1 MDFKN
6 VKVRTEQAVGF
17 VQIDRVVDKNSLNIE
32 TSKEILQALTNF
44 DQDSSIKCIAIEG
57 NQKLFSPGA
66 DIKELQSLNKNAAAE
81 KKLFDAFDEIYNIKT
96 RIEEQI
102 GFVQIDRVADKNS
115 LNIETSKEILQ
126 ALTNF
131 DQDSSIK
138 CIAIEGNQKLFSPG
152 ADIKELQSL
161 NKNTAAEKKLFDAFD
176 EIYNIK
182 KPVVALVEGYALGGG
197 MELALICDFIIASE
211 NAKFSQPEVNL
222 GLIPGI
228 GGTQRLKRS
237 AGKYNANFLCM
248 TGEMVTAQQA
258 QNMGIV
264 SVVLKAGEFKDGT
277 MKILKSI
284 SEKPLSSLI
293 EIKRLINKDA
303 SLKDERQTFYK
314 LLDSENKKIG
324 IKSFFE
330 KTKPEWK

>member
-6 VKVRTEQAVGF
+6 
-17 VQIDRVVDKNSLNIE
+17 
-32 TSKEILQALTNF
+32 
-44 DQDSSIKCIAIEG
+44 IKI
-57 NQKLFSPGA
+57 
-66 DIKELQSLNKNAAAE
+66 
-81 KKLFDAFDEIYNIKT
+81 
-96 RIEEQI
+96 RIEESI
-102 GFVQIDRVADKNS
+102 GFVQIDRAADKNS

-126 ALTNF
+126 ALTDF
-131 DQDSSIK
+131 DQDNTVK
-138 CIAIEGNQKLFSPG
+138 CIAIEGNEKLFSPG
-152 ADIKELQSL
+152 ADIKELQNL
-161 NKNTAAEKKLFDAFD
+161 TKNKASEQKLFDAFD

-182 KPVVALVEGYALGGG
+182 KPVIALVEGYALGGG

-228 GGTQRLKRS
+228 GGTQRLKRT
-237 AGKYNANFLCM
+237 AGKYNANYLCM
-248 TGEMVTAQQA
+248 TGEMITAQQA
-258 QNMGIV
+258 QNMGVV
-264 SVVLKAGEFKDGT
+264 SVVLKATEFREGVI
-277 MKILKSI
+277 KILKSI
-284 SEKPLSSLI
+284 TEKPLSSLI

-314 LLDSENKKIG
+314 LLDGENKYIG

>member
-1 MDFKN
+1 MDFK
-6 VKVRTEQAVGF
+6 
-17 VQIDRVVDKNSLNIE
+17 
-32 TSKEILQALTNF
+32 
-44 DQDSSIKCIAIEG
+44 
-57 NQKLFSPGA
+57 
-66 DIKELQSLNKNAAAE
+66 
-81 KKLFDAFDEIYNIKT
+81 NIKT

-115 LNIETSKEILQ
+115 LNIVTSKEILQ

-131 DQDSSIK
+131 DQDSAIK
-138 CIAIEGNQKLFSPG
+138 CIAIEGNEKLFSPG
-152 ADIKELQSL
+152 ADIKELQNL
-161 NKNTAAEKKLFDAFD
+161 TKNKAAEQKLFDAFD
-176 EIYNIK
+176 EIHNIK

-228 GGTQRLKRS
+228 GGTQRLKRT
-237 AGKYNANFLCM
+237 AGKYNANYLCM
-248 TGEMVTAQQA
+248 TGEMITAQQA
-258 QNMGIV
+258 ENMGIV
-264 SVVLKAGEFKDGT
+264 SVVLKAGEFKEGA

-314 LLDSENKKIG
+314 LLDGENKNIG

>member
-6 VKVRTEQAVGF
+6 IKIRSEQ
-17 VQIDRVVDKNSLNIE
+17 N
-32 TSKEILQALTNF
+32 
-44 DQDSSIKCIAIEG
+44 
-57 NQKLFSPGA
+57 
-66 DIKELQSLNKNAAAE
+66 
-81 KKLFDAFDEIYNIKT
+81 
-96 RIEEQI
+96 I

-131 DQDSSIK
+131 DQDNKIK
-138 CIAIEGNQKLFSPG
+138 CIAIEGNEKLFSPG
-152 ADIKELQSL
+152 ADIKELQNL
-161 NKNTAAEKKLFDAFD
+161 TKNKAAALKLFDAFD

-182 KPVVALVEGYALGGG
+182 KPVIALVEGYALGGG
-197 MELALICDFIIASE
+197 MELALICDFIISSE

-228 GGTQRLKRS
+228 GGTQRLKRT

-248 TGEMVTAQQA
+248 TGEMIAAEQA

-264 SVVLKAGEFKDGT
+264 SVVLKATEFKDGA

-314 LLDSENKKIG
+314 LLDSENKNIG

>member
-1 MDFKN
+1 MEFKN
-6 VKVRTEQAVGF
+6 IKVRSEQAIGY
-17 VQIDRVVDKNSLNIE
+17 VQIDRVTEKNSLDIE
-32 TSKEILQALTNF
+32 TSKEILQALQNF
-44 DQDSSIKCIAIEG
+44 DQDNSIKCIAIEG

-66 DIKELQSLNKNAAAE
+66 DIKELQNLTKNKAAE
-81 KKLFDAFDEIYNIKT
+81 
-96 RIEEQI
+96 Q
-102 GFVQIDRVADKNS
+102 
-115 LNIETSKEILQ
+115 
-126 ALTNF
+126 
-131 DQDSSIK
+131 
-138 CIAIEGNQKLFSPG
+138 
-152 ADIKELQSL
+152 
-161 NKNTAAEKKLFDAFD
+161 KLFDAFD

-182 KPVVALVEGYALGGG
+182 KPVIALVEGYALGGG

-211 NAKFSQPEVNL
+211 NAKFGQPEVNL

-237 AGKYNANFLCM
+237 AGKYNANYLCM
-248 TGEMVTAQQA
+248 TGEIISAQQA
-258 QNMGIV
+258 HNIGVV
-264 SVVLKAGEFKDGT
+264 SVVLKAEEFKEGA

-284 SEKPLSSLI
+284 SEKPLSSLV

-314 LLDSENKKIG
+314 LLDGENKYIG

>member
-1 MDFKN
+1 MDFK
-6 VKVRTEQAVGF
+6 
-17 VQIDRVVDKNSLNIE
+17 
-32 TSKEILQALTNF
+32 
-44 DQDSSIKCIAIEG
+44 
-57 NQKLFSPGA
+57 
-66 DIKELQSLNKNAAAE
+66 
-81 KKLFDAFDEIYNIKT
+81 NIKT

-126 ALTNF
+126 ALINF
-131 DQDSSIK
+131 DQDDSTK
-138 CIAIEGNQKLFSPG
+138 CIAIEGNEKLFSPG
-152 ADIKELQSL
+152 ADIKELQNL
-161 NKNTAAEKKLFDAFD
+161 TKNKAAEQKLFDSFD

-228 GGTQRLKRS
+228 GGTQRLKRT
-237 AGKYNANFLCM
+237 AGKYNANYLCM
-248 TGEMVTAQQA
+248 TGEMITAQQA
-258 QNMGIV
+258 ENMGIV
-264 SVVLKAGEFKDGT
+264 SVVLKAGEFKEGA

-314 LLDSENKKIG
+314 LLDGENKYIG
-324 IKSFFE
+324 IQSFFE

>member
-6 VKVRTEQAVGF
+6 IKVRSEQAIGF
-17 VQIDRVVDKNSLNIE
+17 VQIDRVAEKNSLDIE
-32 TSKEILQALTNF
+32 TSKEILHALQNL
-44 DQDSSIKCIAIEG
+44 DQDNSINCIAIEG

-66 DIKELQSLNKNAAAE
+66 DIKELQNLTKNKAAE
-81 KKLFDAFDEIYNIKT
+81 
-96 RIEEQI
+96 Q
-102 GFVQIDRVADKNS
+102 
-115 LNIETSKEILQ
+115 
-126 ALTNF
+126 
-131 DQDSSIK
+131 
-138 CIAIEGNQKLFSPG
+138 
-152 ADIKELQSL
+152 
-161 NKNTAAEKKLFDAFD
+161 KLFDAFD

-182 KPVVALVEGYALGGG
+182 KPVIALVEGYALGGG

-211 NAKFSQPEVNL
+211 NAKFGQPEVNL

-237 AGKYNANFLCM
+237 AGKYNANYLCM
-248 TGEMVTAQQA
+248 TGDIISAQQA
-258 QNMGIV
+258 HNIGVV
-264 SVVLKAGEFKDGT
+264 SVVLKAEEFKEGA

-284 SEKPLSSLI
+284 SEKPLSSLV

-314 LLDSENKKIG
+314 LLDGENKYIG

>member
-6 VKVRTEQAVGF
+6 IKVRSELAIGF
-17 VQIDRVVDKNSLNIE
+17 VQIDRVAEKNSLDIE
-32 TSKEILQALTNF
+32 TSKEILQALQNF
-44 DQDSSIKCIAIEG
+44 DQDNSIKCIAIEG

-66 DIKELQSLNKNAAAE
+66 DIKELQNLTKNKAV
-81 KKLFDAFDEIYNIKT
+81 
-96 RIEEQI
+96 EQ
-102 GFVQIDRVADKNS
+102 
-115 LNIETSKEILQ
+115 
-126 ALTNF
+126 
-131 DQDSSIK
+131 
-138 CIAIEGNQKLFSPG
+138 
-152 ADIKELQSL
+152 
-161 NKNTAAEKKLFDAFD
+161 KLFDAFD

-182 KPVVALVEGYALGGG
+182 KPVIALVEGYALGGG

-211 NAKFSQPEVNL
+211 NAKFGQPEVNL

-237 AGKYNANFLCM
+237 AGKYNANYLCM
-248 TGEMVTAQQA
+248 TGEIISAQQA
-258 QNMGIV
+258 HNIGVV
-264 SVVLKAGEFKDGT
+264 SVVLKAEEFKEGA

-314 LLDSENKKIG
+314 LLDGENKYIG

>member
-6 VKVRTEQAVGF
+6 IKIRSEQ
-17 VQIDRVVDKNSLNIE
+17 N
-32 TSKEILQALTNF
+32 
-44 DQDSSIKCIAIEG
+44 
-57 NQKLFSPGA
+57 
-66 DIKELQSLNKNAAAE
+66 
-81 KKLFDAFDEIYNIKT
+81 
-96 RIEEQI
+96 I

-131 DQDSSIK
+131 DQDNTIK
-138 CIAIEGNQKLFSPG
+138 CIAIEGNEKLFSPG
-152 ADIKELQSL
+152 ADIKELQNL
-161 NKNTAAEKKLFDAFD
+161 TKNKAAAQKLFDAFD

-182 KPVVALVEGYALGGG
+182 KPVIALVEGYALGGG

-228 GGTQRLKRS
+228 GGTQRLKRT

-248 TGEMVTAQQA
+248 TGEMITAEQA

-264 SVVLKAGEFKDGT
+264 SVVLKATEFKDGA

-303 SLKDERQTFYK
+303 SLKDETTNF
-314 LLDSENKKIG
+314 L
-324 IKSFFE
+324 
-330 KTKPEWK
+330 

>member
-1 MDFKN
+1 MEFKN
-6 VKVRTEQAVGF
+6 IKVRSEQTIGY
-17 VQIDRVVDKNSLNIE
+17 VQIDRVAEKNSLDIE
-32 TSKEILQALTNF
+32 TSKEILQALQNF
-44 DQDSSIKCIAIEG
+44 DQDNSIKCIAIEG

-66 DIKELQSLNKNAAAE
+66 DIKELQNLTKNKAAE
-81 KKLFDAFDEIYNIKT
+81 
-96 RIEEQI
+96 Q
-102 GFVQIDRVADKNS
+102 
-115 LNIETSKEILQ
+115 
-126 ALTNF
+126 
-131 DQDSSIK
+131 
-138 CIAIEGNQKLFSPG
+138 
-152 ADIKELQSL
+152 
-161 NKNTAAEKKLFDAFD
+161 KLFDAFD

-182 KPVVALVEGYALGGG
+182 KPVIALVEGYALGGG

-211 NAKFSQPEVNL
+211 NAKFGQPEVNL

-237 AGKYNANFLCM
+237 AGKYNANYLCM
-248 TGEMVTAQQA
+248 TGEIISAQQA
-258 QNMGIV
+258 QNIGFV
-264 SVVLKAGEFKDGT
+264 SVVLKAEEFKEGA

-284 SEKPLSSLI
+284 SEKPLSSLV

-314 LLDSENKKIG
+314 LLDSENKYIG

>member
-6 VKVRTEQAVGF
+6 IKIRSEQNIGF
-17 VQIDRVVDKNSLNIE
+17 VQIDRVSDKNSLNIE

-44 DQDSSIKCIAIEG
+44 DQDNTIKCIAIEG
-57 NQKLFSPGA
+57 NEKLFSPGA
-66 DIKELQSLNKNAAAE
+66 DIKELQNLTKNKAAAQ
-81 KKLFDAFDEIYNIKT
+81 KLFDT
-96 RIEEQI
+96 
-102 GFVQIDRVADKNS
+102 
-115 LNIETSKEILQ
+115 
-126 ALTNF
+126 
-131 DQDSSIK
+131 
-138 CIAIEGNQKLFSPG
+138 
-152 ADIKELQSL
+152 
-161 NKNTAAEKKLFDAFD
+161 FD

-182 KPVVALVEGYALGGG
+182 KPVIALVEGYALGGG

-228 GGTQRLKRS
+228 GGTQRLKRT

-248 TGEMVTAQQA
+248 TGEMITAEQA

-264 SVVLKAGEFKDGT
+264 SVVLKATEFKDGA

-314 LLDSENKKIG
+314 LLDSENKNIG

>member
-6 VKVRTEQAVGF
+6 IKIRSEQ
-17 VQIDRVVDKNSLNIE
+17 N
-32 TSKEILQALTNF
+32 
-44 DQDSSIKCIAIEG
+44 
-57 NQKLFSPGA
+57 
-66 DIKELQSLNKNAAAE
+66 
-81 KKLFDAFDEIYNIKT
+81 
-96 RIEEQI
+96 I

-131 DQDSSIK
+131 DQDNKIK
-138 CIAIEGNQKLFSPG
+138 CIAIEGNEKLFSPG
-152 ADIKELQSL
+152 ADIKELQNL
-161 NKNTAAEKKLFDAFD
+161 TKNKAVAQKLFDAFD

-182 KPVVALVEGYALGGG
+182 KPVIALVEGYALGGG
-197 MELALICDFIIASE
+197 MELALICDFIISSE

-228 GGTQRLKRS
+228 GGTQRLKRT

-248 TGEMVTAQQA
+248 TGEMITAGQA
-258 QNMGIV
+258 HNIGIV
-264 SVVLKAGEFKDGT
+264 SVVLKADEFKEGSN
-277 MKILKSI
+277 KILKSI
-284 SEKPLSSLI
+284 SEKPLSSLV

-314 LLDSENKKIG
+314 LLDSENKNIG

>member
-6 VKVRTEQAVGF
+6 IKVRSEQTIGF
-17 VQIDRVVDKNSLNIE
+17 VQIDRVAEKNSLDIE
-32 TSKEILQALTNF
+32 TSKEILQALQNF
-44 DQDSSIKCIAIEG
+44 DQDNAIKCIAIEG

-66 DIKELQSLNKNAAAE
+66 DIKELQNLTKNKAAE
-81 KKLFDAFDEIYNIKT
+81 
-96 RIEEQI
+96 Q
-102 GFVQIDRVADKNS
+102 
-115 LNIETSKEILQ
+115 
-126 ALTNF
+126 
-131 DQDSSIK
+131 
-138 CIAIEGNQKLFSPG
+138 
-152 ADIKELQSL
+152 
-161 NKNTAAEKKLFDAFD
+161 KLFDAFD

-182 KPVVALVEGYALGGG
+182 KPVIALVEGYALGGG

-211 NAKFSQPEVNL
+211 NAKFGQPEVNL

-237 AGKYNANFLCM
+237 AGKYNANYLCM
-248 TGEMVTAQQA
+248 TGDIISAQQA
-258 QNMGIV
+258 HNIGVV
-264 SVVLKAGEFKDGT
+264 SVVLKTEEFKEGA

-284 SEKPLSSLI
+284 SEKPLSSLV

-314 LLDSENKKIG
+314 LLDGENKYIG

>member
-6 VKVRTEQAVGF
+6 IKIRSEQ
-17 VQIDRVVDKNSLNIE
+17 N
-32 TSKEILQALTNF
+32 
-44 DQDSSIKCIAIEG
+44 
-57 NQKLFSPGA
+57 
-66 DIKELQSLNKNAAAE
+66 
-81 KKLFDAFDEIYNIKT
+81 
-96 RIEEQI
+96 I

-131 DQDSSIK
+131 DQDNKIK
-138 CIAIEGNQKLFSPG
+138 CIAIEGNEKLFSPG
-152 ADIKELQSL
+152 ADIKELQNL
-161 NKNTAAEKKLFDAFD
+161 TKNKAVAQKLFDAFD

-182 KPVVALVEGYALGGG
+182 KPVIALVEGYALGGG
-197 MELALICDFIIASE
+197 MELALICDFIISSE

-228 GGTQRLKRS
+228 GGTQRLKRT

-248 TGEMVTAQQA
+248 TGEMIAAEQA

-264 SVVLKAGEFKDGT
+264 SVVLKATEFKDGA

-314 LLDSENKKIG
+314 LLDSKNKNIG

>member
-1 MDFKN
+1 MEFKN
-6 VKVRTEQAVGF
+6 IKVRSEQTIGF
-17 VQIDRVVDKNSLNIE
+17 VQIDRVAEKNSLDIE
-32 TSKEILQALTNF
+32 TSKEILQALQNF
-44 DQDSSIKCIAIEG
+44 DQDNSIKCIVIEG

-66 DIKELQSLNKNAAAE
+66 DIKELQNLTKNKAAE
-81 KKLFDAFDEIYNIKT
+81 
-96 RIEEQI
+96 Q
-102 GFVQIDRVADKNS
+102 
-115 LNIETSKEILQ
+115 
-126 ALTNF
+126 
-131 DQDSSIK
+131 
-138 CIAIEGNQKLFSPG
+138 
-152 ADIKELQSL
+152 
-161 NKNTAAEKKLFDAFD
+161 KLFDAFD

-182 KPVVALVEGYALGGG
+182 KPVIALVEGYALGGG

-211 NAKFSQPEVNL
+211 NAKFGQPEVNL

-237 AGKYNANFLCM
+237 AGKYHANYLCM
-248 TGEMVTAQQA
+248 TGEIISAQQA
-258 QNMGIV
+258 YNIGVV
-264 SVVLKAGEFKDGT
+264 SVVLKAEEFKEGA

-284 SEKPLSSLI
+284 SEKPLSSLV

-314 LLDSENKKIG
+314 LLDSENKYIG

>member
-1 MDFKN
+1 MEFKN
-6 VKVRTEQAVGF
+6 IKARSEQTIGY
-17 VQIDRVVDKNSLNIE
+17 VQIDRVAEKNSLDIE
-32 TSKEILQALTNF
+32 TSKEILQALQNF
-44 DQDSSIKCIAIEG
+44 DQDNSIKCIAIEG

-66 DIKELQSLNKNAAAE
+66 DIKELQNLTKNKAAE
-81 KKLFDAFDEIYNIKT
+81 
-96 RIEEQI
+96 Q
-102 GFVQIDRVADKNS
+102 
-115 LNIETSKEILQ
+115 
-126 ALTNF
+126 
-131 DQDSSIK
+131 
-138 CIAIEGNQKLFSPG
+138 
-152 ADIKELQSL
+152 
-161 NKNTAAEKKLFDAFD
+161 KLFDAFD

-182 KPVVALVEGYALGGG
+182 KPVIALVEGYALGGG

-211 NAKFSQPEVNL
+211 NAKFGQPEVNL

-237 AGKYNANFLCM
+237 AGKYNANYLCM
-248 TGEMVTAQQA
+248 TGEIISAQQA
-258 QNMGIV
+258 HNIGFV
-264 SVVLKAGEFKDGT
+264 SVVLKAEEFKEGA

-284 SEKPLSSLI
+284 SEKPLSSLV

-314 LLDSENKKIG
+314 LLDGENKYIG

>member
-6 VKVRTEQAVGF
+6 IKVRSEQAVGF
-17 VQIDRVVDKNSLNIE
+17 VQIDRVV
-32 TSKEILQALTNF
+32 
-44 DQDSSIKCIAIEG
+44 
-57 NQKLFSPGA
+57 
-66 DIKELQSLNKNAAAE
+66 
-81 KKLFDAFDEIYNIKT
+81 
-96 RIEEQI
+96 
-102 GFVQIDRVADKNS
+102 DKNS

-182 KPVVALVEGYALGGG
+182 KPVIALVEGYALGGG

-211 NAKFSQPEVNL
+211 NAKFAQPEINL

-228 GGTQRLKRS
+228 GGTQRLKRYT
-237 AGKYNANFLCM
+237 GKYNANYLCM
-248 TGEMVTAQQA
+248 TGVMITAGQA
-258 QNMGIV
+258 HNIGIV
-264 SVVLKAGEFKDGT
+264 SVVLKADEFREGSN
-277 MKILKSI
+277 KILKSI
-284 SEKPLSSLI
+284 SEKPLSSLV

-314 LLDSENKKIG
+314 LLDSENKNIG

>member
-6 VKVRTEQAVGF
+6 IKVRTEQA
-17 VQIDRVVDKNSLNIE
+17 
-32 TSKEILQALTNF
+32 
-44 DQDSSIKCIAIEG
+44 
-57 NQKLFSPGA
+57 
-66 DIKELQSLNKNAAAE
+66 
-81 KKLFDAFDEIYNIKT
+81 
-96 RIEEQI
+96 I
-102 GFVQIDRVADKNS
+102 GFVQIDRTADKNS

-131 DQDSSIK
+131 DQDNTIK
-138 CIAIEGNQKLFSPG
+138 CIVIEGNQKLFSPG
-152 ADIKELQSL
+152 ADIKELDSL
-161 NKNTAAEKKLFDAFD
+161 NKNTAAQQKLFDAFD
-176 EIYNIK
+176 EIYNMK
-182 KPVVALVEGYALGGG
+182 KPVIALVEGYALGGG

-211 NAKFSQPEVNL
+211 NAKFAQPEINL

-228 GGTQRLKRS
+228 GGTQRLKRY

-248 TGEMVTAQQA
+248 TGEIITAQQA
-258 QNMGIV
+258 QNIGVV
-264 SVVLKAGEFKDGT
+264 SVVLKADEFREGSN
-277 MKILKSI
+277 KILKSI
-284 SEKPLSSLI
+284 SEKPLSSLV

>member
-6 VKVRTEQAVGF
+6 IKIIRSEQ
-17 VQIDRVVDKNSLNIE
+17 N
-32 TSKEILQALTNF
+32 
-44 DQDSSIKCIAIEG
+44 
-57 NQKLFSPGA
+57 
-66 DIKELQSLNKNAAAE
+66 
-81 KKLFDAFDEIYNIKT
+81 
-96 RIEEQI
+96 I

-131 DQDSSIK
+131 DQDNTIK
-138 CIAIEGNQKLFSPG
+138 CIAIEGNEKLFSPG
-152 ADIKELQSL
+152 ADIKELQNL
-161 NKNTAAEKKLFDAFD
+161 TKNKAAAQKLFDAFD

-182 KPVVALVEGYALGGG
+182 KPVIALVEGYALGGG

-228 GGTQRLKRS
+228 GGTQRLKRT

-248 TGEMVTAQQA
+248 TGEMITAEQA

-264 SVVLKAGEFKDGT
+264 SVVLKATEFKDGA

-284 SEKPLSSLI
+284 SEKPLSSLV

-314 LLDSENKKIG
+314 LLDSENKNIG

>member
-6 VKVRTEQAVGF
+6 IKVRSEQTIGF
-17 VQIDRVVDKNSLNIE
+17 VQIDRVAEKNSLDIE
-32 TSKEILQALTNF
+32 TSKEILQALQNF
-44 DQDSSIKCIAIEG
+44 DQDNAIKCIAIEG

-66 DIKELQSLNKNAAAE
+66 DIKELQNLTKNKAAE
-81 KKLFDAFDEIYNIKT
+81 
-96 RIEEQI
+96 Q
-102 GFVQIDRVADKNS
+102 
-115 LNIETSKEILQ
+115 
-126 ALTNF
+126 
-131 DQDSSIK
+131 
-138 CIAIEGNQKLFSPG
+138 
-152 ADIKELQSL
+152 
-161 NKNTAAEKKLFDAFD
+161 KLFDAFD

-182 KPVVALVEGYALGGG
+182 KPVIALVEGYALGGG

-211 NAKFSQPEVNL
+211 NAKFGQPEVNL

-237 AGKYNANFLCM
+237 AGKS
-248 TGEMVTAQQA
+248 E
-258 QNMGIV
+258 
-264 SVVLKAGEFKDGT
+264 EFKEGA

-284 SEKPLSSLI
+284 SEKPLSSLV

-314 LLDSENKKIG
+314 LLDGENKYIG

>member
-6 VKVRTEQAVGF
+6 IKVRSELAIGF
-17 VQIDRVVDKNSLNIE
+17 VQIDRVAEKNSLDIE
-32 TSKEILQALTNF
+32 TSKEILQALQNF
-44 DQDSSIKCIAIEG
+44 DQDNSIKCIAIEG

-66 DIKELQSLNKNAAAE
+66 DIKELQNLTKNKAAE
-81 KKLFDAFDEIYNIKT
+81 
-96 RIEEQI
+96 Q
-102 GFVQIDRVADKNS
+102 
-115 LNIETSKEILQ
+115 
-126 ALTNF
+126 
-131 DQDSSIK
+131 
-138 CIAIEGNQKLFSPG
+138 
-152 ADIKELQSL
+152 
-161 NKNTAAEKKLFDAFD
+161 KLFDAFD

-182 KPVVALVEGYALGGG
+182 KPVIALVEGYALGGG

-211 NAKFSQPEVNL
+211 NAKFGQPEVNL

-237 AGKYNANFLCM
+237 AGKYNANYLCM
-248 TGEMVTAQQA
+248 TGEIISAQQA
-258 QNMGIV
+258 HNIGVV
-264 SVVLKAGEFKDGT
+264 SVVLKAEEFKEGA
-277 MKILKSI
+277 MKILKLI

-314 LLDSENKKIG
+314 LLDGENKNIG

>member
-1 MDFKN
+1 MEFKN
-6 VKVRTEQAVGF
+6 IKVRSEQTIGY
-17 VQIDRVVDKNSLNIE
+17 VQIDRVTEKNSLDIE
-32 TSKEILQALTNF
+32 TSKEILQALQNF
-44 DQDSSIKCIAIEG
+44 DQDNAIKCIAIEG

-66 DIKELQSLNKNAAAE
+66 DIKELQNLTKNKAAE
-81 KKLFDAFDEIYNIKT
+81 
-96 RIEEQI
+96 Q
-102 GFVQIDRVADKNS
+102 
-115 LNIETSKEILQ
+115 
-126 ALTNF
+126 
-131 DQDSSIK
+131 
-138 CIAIEGNQKLFSPG
+138 
-152 ADIKELQSL
+152 
-161 NKNTAAEKKLFDAFD
+161 KLFDAFD

-182 KPVVALVEGYALGGG
+182 KPVIALVEGYALGGG

-211 NAKFSQPEVNL
+211 NAKFGQPEVNL

-237 AGKYNANFLCM
+237 AGKYNANYLCM
-248 TGEMVTAQQA
+248 TGDIISAQQA
-258 QNMGIV
+258 HNIGVV
-264 SVVLKAGEFKDGT
+264 SVVLKAEEFKEGA

-284 SEKPLSSLI
+284 SEKPLSSLV

-314 LLDSENKKIG
+314 LLDGENKYIG

>member
-6 VKVRTEQAVGF
+6 IKIRSEQ
-17 VQIDRVVDKNSLNIE
+17 N
-32 TSKEILQALTNF
+32 
-44 DQDSSIKCIAIEG
+44 
-57 NQKLFSPGA
+57 
-66 DIKELQSLNKNAAAE
+66 
-81 KKLFDAFDEIYNIKT
+81 
-96 RIEEQI
+96 I

-131 DQDSSIK
+131 DQDNKIK
-138 CIAIEGNQKLFSPG
+138 CIAIEGNEKLFSPG
-152 ADIKELQSL
+152 ADIKELQNL
-161 NKNTAAEKKLFDAFD
+161 TKNKAVAQKLFDAFD

-182 KPVVALVEGYALGGG
+182 KPVIALVEGYALGGG
-197 MELALICDFIIASE
+197 MELALICDFIISSE

-228 GGTQRLKRS
+228 GGTQRLKRT

-248 TGEMVTAQQA
+248 TGEMIAAEQA

-264 SVVLKAGEFKDGT
+264 SVVLKATEFKDGA

-303 SLKDERQTFYK
+303 SLKDERQTFFK
-314 LLDSENKKIG
+314 LLDSENKNIG

>member
-6 VKVRTEQAVGF
+6 IKIRSEQ
-17 VQIDRVVDKNSLNIE
+17 N
-32 TSKEILQALTNF
+32 
-44 DQDSSIKCIAIEG
+44 
-57 NQKLFSPGA
+57 
-66 DIKELQSLNKNAAAE
+66 
-81 KKLFDAFDEIYNIKT
+81 
-96 RIEEQI
+96 I

-131 DQDSSIK
+131 DQDNKIK

-152 ADIKELQSL
+152 ADIKELQNL
-161 NKNTAAEKKLFDAFD
+161 TKNKAVAQKLFDAFD

-182 KPVVALVEGYALGGG
+182 KPVIALVEGYALGGG
-197 MELALICDFIIASE
+197 MELALICDFIISSE

-228 GGTQRLKRS
+228 GGTQRLKRT

-248 TGEMVTAQQA
+248 TGEMIAAEQA

-264 SVVLKAGEFKDGT
+264 SVVLKATEFKDGA

-314 LLDSENKKIG
+314 LLDSENKNIG

>member
-1 MDFKN
+1 MEFKN
-6 VKVRTEQAVGF
+6 IKVRSEQTIGY
-17 VQIDRVVDKNSLNIE
+17 VQIDRVAEKNSLDIE
-32 TSKEILQALTNF
+32 TSKEILQALQNF
-44 DQDSSIKCIAIEG
+44 DQDNSIKCIAIEG

-66 DIKELQSLNKNAAAE
+66 DIKELQNLTKNKAAE
-81 KKLFDAFDEIYNIKT
+81 
-96 RIEEQI
+96 Q
-102 GFVQIDRVADKNS
+102 
-115 LNIETSKEILQ
+115 
-126 ALTNF
+126 
-131 DQDSSIK
+131 
-138 CIAIEGNQKLFSPG
+138 
-152 ADIKELQSL
+152 
-161 NKNTAAEKKLFDAFD
+161 KLFDAFD

-182 KPVVALVEGYALGGG
+182 KPVIALVEGYALGGG

-211 NAKFSQPEVNL
+211 NAKFGQPEVNL

-237 AGKYNANFLCM
+237 AGKYNANYLCM
-248 TGEMVTAQQA
+248 TGEIISAQQA
-258 QNMGIV
+258 HNIGFV
-264 SVVLKAGEFKDGT
+264 SVVLKAEEFKEGA

-284 SEKPLSSLI
+284 SEKPLSSLV

-314 LLDSENKKIG
+314 LLDGENKYIG

>member
-6 VKVRTEQAVGF
+6 IKIRSEQ
-17 VQIDRVVDKNSLNIE
+17 N
-32 TSKEILQALTNF
+32 
-44 DQDSSIKCIAIEG
+44 
-57 NQKLFSPGA
+57 
-66 DIKELQSLNKNAAAE
+66 
-81 KKLFDAFDEIYNIKT
+81 
-96 RIEEQI
+96 I

-131 DQDSSIK
+131 DQDNKIK
-138 CIAIEGNQKLFSPG
+138 CIAIEGNEKLFSPG
-152 ADIKELQSL
+152 ADIKELQNL
-161 NKNTAAEKKLFDAFD
+161 TKNKAVAQKLFDAFD

-182 KPVVALVEGYALGGG
+182 KPVIALVEGYALGGG
-197 MELALICDFIIASE
+197 MELALICDFIISSE

-228 GGTQRLKRS
+228 GGTQRLKRT

-248 TGEMVTAQQA
+248 TGEMIAAEQA

-264 SVVLKAGEFKDGT
+264 SVVLKATEFKDGA

-314 LLDSENKKIG
+314 LLDSENKNIG
-324 IKSFFE
+324 IKSFF
-330 KTKPEWK
+330 

>member
-1 MDFKN
+1 MEFKN
-6 VKVRTEQAVGF
+6 IKVRSEQTIGY
-17 VQIDRVVDKNSLNIE
+17 VQIDRVAEKNSLDIE
-32 TSKEILQALTNF
+32 TSKEILQALQNF
-44 DQDSSIKCIAIEG
+44 DQDNSIKCIVIEG

-66 DIKELQSLNKNAAAE
+66 DIKELQNLTKNKAVE
-81 KKLFDAFDEIYNIKT
+81 
-96 RIEEQI
+96 
-102 GFVQIDRVADKNS
+102 
-115 LNIETSKEILQ
+115 
-126 ALTNF
+126 
-131 DQDSSIK
+131 
-138 CIAIEGNQKLFSPG
+138 QKLF
-152 ADIKELQSL
+152 E
-161 NKNTAAEKKLFDAFD
+161 AFD

-182 KPVVALVEGYALGGG
+182 KPVIALVEGYALGGG

-211 NAKFSQPEVNL
+211 NAKFGQPEVNL

-237 AGKYNANFLCM
+237 AGKYNANYLCM
-248 TGEMVTAQQA
+248 TGEIISAQQA
-258 QNMGIV
+258 HNIGFV
-264 SVVLKAGEFKDGT
+264 SVVLKAEEFKEGA

-284 SEKPLSSLI
+284 SEKPLSSLV

-314 LLDSENKKIG
+314 LLDGENKFIG

>member
-6 VKVRTEQAVGF
+6 IKVRSEQAIGF
-17 VQIDRVVDKNSLNIE
+17 VQIDRVAEKNSLDIE
-32 TSKEILQALTNF
+32 TSKEILQALQNL
-44 DQDSSIKCIAIEG
+44 DHDNSIKCIAIEG

-66 DIKELQSLNKNAAAE
+66 DIKELQNLTKNKAAE
-81 KKLFDAFDEIYNIKT
+81 
-96 RIEEQI
+96 Q
-102 GFVQIDRVADKNS
+102 
-115 LNIETSKEILQ
+115 
-126 ALTNF
+126 
-131 DQDSSIK
+131 
-138 CIAIEGNQKLFSPG
+138 
-152 ADIKELQSL
+152 
-161 NKNTAAEKKLFDAFD
+161 KLFDAFD

-182 KPVVALVEGYALGGG
+182 KPVIALVEGYALGGG

-211 NAKFSQPEVNL
+211 NAKFGQPEVNL

-237 AGKYNANFLCM
+237 AGKYNANYLCM
-248 TGEMVTAQQA
+248 TGEIISAQQA
-258 QNMGIV
+258 HNIGVV
-264 SVVLKAGEFKDGT
+264 SVVLKAEEFKEGA

-314 LLDSENKKIG
+314 LLDGENKYIG

>member
-1 MDFKN
+1 MDFK
-6 VKVRTEQAVGF
+6 
-17 VQIDRVVDKNSLNIE
+17 
-32 TSKEILQALTNF
+32 
-44 DQDSSIKCIAIEG
+44 
-57 NQKLFSPGA
+57 
-66 DIKELQSLNKNAAAE
+66 
-81 KKLFDAFDEIYNIKT
+81 NIKT
-96 RIEEQI
+96 RIEQQI

-131 DQDSSIK
+131 DQDDSTK
-138 CIAIEGNQKLFSPG
+138 CIAIEGNEKLFSPG
-152 ADIKELQSL
+152 ADIKELQNL
-161 NKNTAAEKKLFDAFD
+161 TKNKAAEQKLFDSFD

-228 GGTQRLKRS
+228 GGTQRLKRT
-237 AGKYNANFLCM
+237 AGKYNANYLCM
-248 TGEMVTAQQA
+248 TGEMITAQQA
-258 QNMGIV
+258 ENMGIV
-264 SVVLKAGEFKDGT
+264 SVVLKAGEFKEGA

-314 LLDSENKKIG
+314 LLDGENKYIG

>member
-1 MDFKN
+1 MDFK
-6 VKVRTEQAVGF
+6 
-17 VQIDRVVDKNSLNIE
+17 
-32 TSKEILQALTNF
+32 
-44 DQDSSIKCIAIEG
+44 
-57 NQKLFSPGA
+57 
-66 DIKELQSLNKNAAAE
+66 
-81 KKLFDAFDEIYNIKT
+81 NIKT

-131 DQDSSIK
+131 DQDDSIK
-138 CIAIEGNQKLFSPG
+138 CIAIEGNEKLFSPG
-152 ADIKELQSL
+152 ADIKELQNL
-161 NKNTAAEKKLFDAFD
+161 TKNKAAEQKLFDSFD

-228 GGTQRLKRS
+228 GGTQRLKRT
-237 AGKYNANFLCM
+237 AGKYNANYLCM
-248 TGEMVTAQQA
+248 TGEMITAQQA
-258 QNMGIV
+258 ENMGIV
-264 SVVLKAGEFKDGT
+264 SVVLKAGEFKEGA

-314 LLDSENKKIG
+314 LLDSENKNIG

>member
-6 VKVRTEQAVGF
+6 IKVRSEQAIGF
-17 VQIDRVVDKNSLNIE
+17 VQIDRVAEKNSLDIE

-44 DQDSSIKCIAIEG
+44 DQDNKIKCIAIEG
-57 NQKLFSPGA
+57 NEKLFSPGA
-66 DIKELQSLNKNAAAE
+66 DIKELQNLTKNKAAE
-81 KKLFDAFDEIYNIKT
+81 
-96 RIEEQI
+96 Q
-102 GFVQIDRVADKNS
+102 
-115 LNIETSKEILQ
+115 
-126 ALTNF
+126 
-131 DQDSSIK
+131 
-138 CIAIEGNQKLFSPG
+138 
-152 ADIKELQSL
+152 
-161 NKNTAAEKKLFDAFD
+161 KLFDAFD

-182 KPVVALVEGYALGGG
+182 KPVIALVEGYALGGG
-197 MELALICDFIIASE
+197 MELALICDFIISSE

-228 GGTQRLKRS
+228 GGTQRLKRT

-248 TGEMVTAQQA
+248 TGEMIAAEQA

-264 SVVLKAGEFKDGT
+264 SVVLKATEFKDGA

-314 LLDSENKKIG
+314 LLDSENKNIG

>member
-6 VKVRTEQAVGF
+6 IKIRSEQNIGF
-17 VQIDRVVDKNSLNIE
+17 VQIDRVSDKNSLNIE

-44 DQDSSIKCIAIEG
+44 DQDNTIKCIAIEG
-57 NQKLFSPGA
+57 NEKLFSPGA
-66 DIKELQSLNKNAAAE
+66 DIKELQNLTKNKAAE
-81 KKLFDAFDEIYNIKT
+81 
-96 RIEEQI
+96 Q
-102 GFVQIDRVADKNS
+102 
-115 LNIETSKEILQ
+115 
-126 ALTNF
+126 
-131 DQDSSIK
+131 
-138 CIAIEGNQKLFSPG
+138 
-152 ADIKELQSL
+152 
-161 NKNTAAEKKLFDAFD
+161 KLFDAFD

>member
-6 VKVRTEQAVGF
+6 IKVRSEQAVGF
-17 VQIDRVVDKNSLNIE
+17 VQIDRVV
-32 TSKEILQALTNF
+32 
-44 DQDSSIKCIAIEG
+44 
-57 NQKLFSPGA
+57 
-66 DIKELQSLNKNAAAE
+66 
-81 KKLFDAFDEIYNIKT
+81 
-96 RIEEQI
+96 
-102 GFVQIDRVADKNS
+102 DKNS

-182 KPVVALVEGYALGGG
+182 KPVIALVEGYALGGG

-211 NAKFSQPEVNL
+211 NAKFAQPEINL

-228 GGTQRLKRS
+228 GGTQRLKRY
-237 AGKYNANFLCM
+237 AGKYNANYLCM
-248 TGEMVTAQQA
+248 TGEMITAGQA
-258 QNMGIV
+258 HNIGIV
-264 SVVLKAGEFKDGT
+264 SVVLKAD
-277 MKILKSI
+277 
-284 SEKPLSSLI
+284 
-293 EIKRLINKDA
+293 
-303 SLKDERQTFYK
+303 
-314 LLDSENKKIG
+314 
-324 IKSFFE
+324 
-330 KTKPEWK
+330 

>member
-6 VKVRTEQAVGF
+6 INVR
-17 VQIDRVVDKNSLNIE
+17 
-32 TSKEILQALTNF
+32 
-44 DQDSSIKCIAIEG
+44 
-57 NQKLFSPGA
+57 
-66 DIKELQSLNKNAAAE
+66 AE
-81 KKLFDAFDEIYNIKT
+81 EA
-96 RIEEQI
+96 I

-131 DQDSSIK
+131 DQDKAIK

-182 KPVVALVEGYALGGG
+182 KPVIALVEGYALGGG

-211 NAKFSQPEVNL
+211 NAKFAQPEINL

-228 GGTQRLKRS
+228 GGTQRLKRYT
-237 AGKYNANFLCM
+237 GKYNANYLCM
-248 TGEMVTAQQA
+248 TGVMITAGQA
-258 QNMGIV
+258 HNIGIV
-264 SVVLKAGEFKDGT
+264 SVVLKADEFREGSN
-277 MKILKSI
+277 KILKSI
-284 SEKPLSSLI
+284 SEKPLSSLV

-314 LLDSENKKIG
+314 LLDSENKNIG

>member
-1 MDFKN
+1 MDFK
-6 VKVRTEQAVGF
+6 
-17 VQIDRVVDKNSLNIE
+17 
-32 TSKEILQALTNF
+32 
-44 DQDSSIKCIAIEG
+44 
-57 NQKLFSPGA
+57 
-66 DIKELQSLNKNAAAE
+66 
-81 KKLFDAFDEIYNIKT
+81 NIKT

-131 DQDSSIK
+131 DQDSATK
-138 CIAIEGNQKLFSPG
+138 CIAIEGNEKLFSPG
-152 ADIKELQSL
+152 ADIKELQNL
-161 NKNTAAEKKLFDAFD
+161 TKNKAAEQKLFDSFD

-228 GGTQRLKRS
+228 GGTQRLKRT
-237 AGKYNANFLCM
+237 AGKYNANYLCM
-248 TGEMVTAQQA
+248 TGEMITAQQA
-258 QNMGIV
+258 ENMGIV
-264 SVVLKAGEFKDGT
+264 SVVLKAGEFKEGA

-314 LLDSENKKIG
+314 LLDGENKYIG